1 MRTEKS
7 RRLGWVQKTIR
18 TISGDRSFL
27 FETSFVDASTEN
39 HFAFWCTKT
48 QPNTLDPLI
57 SARTTRWISLRRID
71 SQYRFSLQAT
81 GFSTSKSKMLPPPT
95 QKKEKERETKSCKHG
110 TNEVKLQTC
119 ADTGADIRSIN
130 HLHSAKV
137 LFSKEPFQ
145 LGSCCS

>member
-81 GFSTSKSKMLPPPT
+81 GFSTSKSKMLPPPPT
-95 QKKEKERETKSCKHG
+95 KKRKRERDQVMQTWDKRSQASNLCRYRCRYRSRYTINKSPSFC
-110 TNEVKLQTC
+110 Q
-119 ADTGADIRSIN
+119 SP
-130 HLHSAKV
+130 
-137 LFSKEPFQ
+137 LF
-145 LGSCCS
+145 

>member
-1 MRTEKS
+1 MCKEKS

-18 TISGDRSFL
+18 TISGDQSFL

-39 HFAFWCTKT
+39 HFAFWCIKT

-57 SARTTRWISLRRID
+57 SARTTRWMSLRRID

-81 GFSTSKSKMLPPPT
+81 GFSTSKSKMLPP
-95 QKKEKERETKSCKHG
+95 QKNKKERETKSCKHG
-110 TNEVKLQTC
+110 TNEVKLQIW
-119 ADTGADIRSIN
+119 ADTEADIRSIN

>member
-18 TISGDRSFL
+18 TISGDQSFS

-57 SARTTRWISLRRID
+57 SARTTRWMSLRRID
-71 SQYRFSLQAT
+71 SQCRFSLQAT
-81 GFSTSKSKMLPPPT
+81 GFSTSKSKMLPPP
-95 QKKEKERETKSCKHG
+95 QKNKKERETKSCKHG

-119 ADTGADIRSIN
+119 ADTEADIRSIN

-145 LGSCCS
+145 LSSCSS